1 MSLPEPPYH
10 ADDTQ
15 PNLTVSTR
23 DTLPNRRPHSQQVL
37 PSWVL
42 AMLIVGSVI
51 SLVLTVVMLG
61 ITWRR
66 GNTPEVRLEAVTISL
81 RVAGEQNDI
90 TTTALTVGD
99 VLTEQNVVIG
109 ANDAV
114 APASE
119 TLLTDGMMITA
130 ARARDVTLILD
141 DETRTIE
148 TPHEHPAAILADE
161 GITLGDFDRVWLD
174 GTSVTEEDLA
184 IWPVPVDEITIQRA
198 YEITIVDGDTETILQ
213 TTADTVGD
221 ALFDAG
227 VSVFLT
233 DHVEPSVET
242 GLSADTTI
250 TIDRAVPVSIN
261 VDGTTIDTRVQ
272 GGTVADALSEAG
284 IALLGLDYTIPAE
297 TDAITADLTIN
308 VLRVTESTETT
319 DTPIPYET
327 TYQADSTLDLDQR
340 AIIQSGQAGT
350 ERLTERVR
358 FENGEEVA
366 REPISTEIV
375 TDVQNEIVA
384 YGTNIVLRTV
394 DTPEGPREYWRVIRA
409 YATSY
414 HPEALGGDDVTAIGT
429 TLQFGIIASN
439 PDIIPYRTDVFVPG
453 YGVGMMADTG
463 GARSSP
469 YWVDLGY
476 GDDDW
481 VSWSQYVDVYLLT
494 PIPAEVDYLLPNF
507 TPMRGI
513 PDS

>member
-1 MSLPEPPYH
+1 MSLPEPPY
-10 ADDTQ
+10 DVEDTQ
-15 PNLTVSTR
+15 PNLAVSSR
-23 DTLPNRRPHSQQVL
+23 DTLPNRRSYQRQML

-42 AMLIVGSVI
+42 AVLIVGSVV
-51 SLVLTVVMLG
+51 SLVLTITTLG
-61 ITWRR
+61 ITWQR
-66 GNTPEVRLEAVTISL
+66 GNTPEVRLQAVSISL
-81 RVAGEQNDI
+81 RVAGEQSDI
-90 TTTALTVGD
+90 TTTALTVAD
-99 VLTEQNVVIG
+99 VLNEQNVVIG

-119 TLLTDGMMITA
+119 TLLTDGMIITV
-130 ARARDVTLILD
+130 ARAREVTLVLD

-148 TPHEHPAAILADE
+148 TPHEHPAAILTDE

-174 GTSVTEEDLA
+174 STSVTQEDLA

-198 YEITIVDGDTETILQ
+198 YDITIVDGDTETTLQ

-233 DHVEPSVET
+233 DNVEPSVET
-242 GLSADTTI
+242 SLSADTTI

-261 VDGTTIDTRVQ
+261 VDGTTIETRVQ

-297 TDAITADLTIN
+297 TDAITPDLTIN

-327 TYQADSTLDLDQR
+327 TYQADSTLELDQR
-340 AIIQSGQAGT
+340 AIIQSGQTGT

-366 REPISTEIV
+366 REPISTEII
-375 TDVQNEIVA
+375 TSVQNEIVA

-414 HPEALGGDDVTAIGT
+414 HPEALGGDDVTAIGA
-429 TLQFGIIASN
+429 TLQFGIIAAN
-439 PDIIPYRTDVFVPG
+439 PDIIPYRTDVFVPR

-463 GARSSP
+463 GTRSSP
-469 YWVDLGY
+469 YWIDLGY

-494 PIPAEVDYLLPNF
+494 PIPAEVDYLLPNV

-513 PDS
+513 PDN